1 MSVGDY
7 GEIGGKDLMGAEKM
21 RKYITIMD
29 AQNIQNIQQ
38 LYSQLIPLKKKEKPQ
53 K

>member
-7 GEIGGKDLMGAEKM
+7 GEIGVKDLMGAEKM

-29 AQNIQNIQQ
+29 A
-38 LYSQLIPLKKKEKPQ
+38 
-53 K
+53 